1 MKFGDTSLPSR
12 DDVLSKKRV
21 VKNHPDYKK
30 RNKLSRGRGYRFEYE
45 LLQLLKKQGF
55 DGRRLGGSST
65 GLPDL
70 VVTNNESGLC
80 LAIECKS
87 KDSWSIEVPDDEVER
102 CFETLKLFEYYPIRC
117 VVLAFKFPKSKVFKR
132 KKPEFR
138 FMMFNANILNK
149 VYHVTYNIQQDYC
162 WFMGQDK
169 EIFLNRS
176 HDLKG
181 RTLHEFLVELF
192 SVTRMKEASNQG
204 KST

>member
-1 MKFGDTSLPSR
+1 
-12 DDVLSKKRV
+12 
-21 VKNHPDYKK
+21 
-30 RNKLSRGRGYRFEYE
+30 
-45 LLQLLKKQGF
+45 
-55 DGRRLGGSST
+55 
-65 GLPDL
+65 
-70 VVTNNESGLC
+70 
-80 LAIECKS
+80 
-87 KDSWSIEVPDDEVER
+87 
-102 CFETLKLFEYYPIRC
+102 
-117 VVLAFKFPKSKVFKR
+117 
-132 KKPEFR
+132 
-138 FMMFNANILNK
+138 MMFNANILNK